1 LKVQTG
7 RYAQAAAGI
16 HAASARAFPLR
27 RYTSSIRPERV
38 TVRVARPAKQAVRKK
53 DLVRATMLAI
63 HETGMAEP
71 TMAQI
76 SSRAGLSSGSIISH
90 YFASKDELM
99 EETYRELATVFAGE
113 VASRVRAVR
122 TPMEK
127 VEAIVA
133 AVFAPSQT
141 SPEAVSVWLWYWS
154 RAAISSGYAEIE
166 RETYNSVRTQ
176 LEAALSGLVPKSSI
190 RDVAEG
196 LLALMYGLWLR
207 FALDPTGLDAARAM
221 SITMDSVHAR
231 LAVGNAAASSLSK
244 RVARAARGKVA
255 SKARE
260 LAEKRRH

>member
-1 LKVQTG
+1 
-7 RYAQAAAGI
+7 
-16 HAASARAFPLR
+16 
-27 RYTSSIRPERV
+27 
-38 TVRVARPAKQAVRKK
+38 VARPAKQAVRKK

-99 EETYRELATVFAGE
+99 EETYRELATVFVGE
-113 VASRVRAVR
+113 VVMRVRAAR

-141 SPEAVSVWLWYWS
+141 SPEAVSAWLWYWS
-154 RAAISSGYAEIE
+154 RAAITSGYADIE
-166 RETYNSVRTQ
+166 RETYNKVRTE
-176 LEAALSGLVPKSSI
+176 LEAALSELVPQSGVQ
-190 RDVAEG
+190 DLAEG

-221 SITMDSVHAR
+221 NITMDSVRAR
-231 LAVGNAAASSLSK
+231 LGVGQVVTPPLSK
-244 RVARAARGKVA
+244 QVAKVA
-255 SKARE
+255 QGKIAS
-260 LAEKRRH
+260 RH